1 MWEGESHDAGHHDSV
16 GGYRC
21 DVGQG
26 GVVIGFGFEAAPVL
40 TAMTEVGIDWSDIEL
55 PAGTTGVGVRGR
67 ASNVDL
73 LKPRQRFFFFV
84 RQRSEEDGAHQG
96 HPSCVRHMW
105 IWHKGEVRRSTWD
118 QMGVMW
124 DPQNMFLIASTG
136 CMQVV

>member
-26 GVVIGFGFEAAPVL
+26 SVVIGFGFEATPVL

-55 PAGTTGVGVRGR
+55 PAGTTSVDVRGR

-73 LKPRQRFFFFV
+73 LKPRQRFFFSYA
-84 RQRSEEDGAHQG
+84 RGAKRMAHIRG
-96 HPSCVRHMW
+96 THLVCATCGSGTRA
-105 IWHKGEVRRSTWD
+105 K
-118 QMGVMW
+118 
-124 DPQNMFLIASTG
+124 
-136 CMQVV
+136 